1 MAKIGRPTDYRPEY
15 CERVVEM
22 GKEGLSMVQM
32 ASRLDQARSTLIQWG
47 EERPEFS
54 TALARARSEA
64 QRWWE
69 DTGQKALG
77 ADKFQSSVWKTS
89 MMARFRE
96 EYTERRDH
104 TVQGEMVHRVIEWRG
119 VKPEDGA

>member
-15 CERVVEM
+15 CKRVVAM
-22 GKEGLSMVQM
+22 GKEGKSMAQM
-32 ASRLDQARSTLIQWG
+32 ASVLGQARSTLQQWG
-47 EERPEFS
+47 EEWPEF
-54 TALARARSEA
+54 TAALTRARTES

-69 DTGQKALG
+69 DKGQDNLG
-77 ADKFQSSVWKTS
+77 ADKFQSSVWRTS
-89 MMARFRE
+89 MQARFRE

-104 TVQGEMVHRVIEWRG
+104 TVQGEVAHRVIEWRG